1 MATDYQP
8 EPIPTDQ
15 VELPAGLDDLVEQLA
30 SNAHDVWA
38 RQRIGDGWTHGTKR
52 DDDLK
57 QHPGLVPYDDLSE
70 SEKDYDR
77 IMAVETL
84 KAISALGY
92 RIAPDP
98 TD

>member
-1 MATDYQP
+1 MATDYRP
-8 EPIPTDQ
+8 EPIITDE
-15 VELPAGLDDLVEQLA
+15 VELPAGLDALVEDLA
-30 SNAHDVWA
+30 SNAHDIWA
-38 RQRIGDGWTHGTKR
+38 RQRIGEGWTHGPKR
-52 DDDLK
+52 NDDLK

-92 RIAPDP
+92 RIVPHAND
-98 TD
+98 